1 MHTLTHETV
10 ATLIE
15 ELAQL
20 LPFPTVLYT
29 DMGADTW
36 TPQLYFG
43 PIDASSKLPVHR
55 VGVDPDDDGLPTWW
69 IDLNSG
75 TETSLLEDIATRD
88 IESVGRVVIALQRS
102 L

>member
-1 MHTLTHETV
+1 MHTLTRETV
-10 ATLIE
+10 AALVE

-20 LPFPTVLYT
+20 LPFHTVIYT

-43 PIDASSKLPVHR
+43 PMDPSSKLPTHR
-55 VGVDPDDDGLPTWW
+55 VGIDPDDDGHPTWW
-69 IDLNSG
+69 FDLNSG
-75 TETSLLEDIATRD
+75 TETSLLENIAIRD
-88 IESVGRVVIALQRS
+88 IRSIARVVIALQRS